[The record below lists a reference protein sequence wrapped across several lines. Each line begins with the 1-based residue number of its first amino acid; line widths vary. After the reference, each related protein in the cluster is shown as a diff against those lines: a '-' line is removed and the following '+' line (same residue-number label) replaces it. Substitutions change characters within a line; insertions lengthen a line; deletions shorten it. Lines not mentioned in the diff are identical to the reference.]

1 MIKSHTSQETPF
13 FLGTSSFSSSVLTM
27 TLSKSSSSS
36 LLDSLIDKGSED
48 SSSSLLEEG
57 TEEELGFVEVDE
69 AGLEDAGVVVLLLEV
84 VVLPVEVEG
93 AFDTLEEG
101 FVEVL
106 LELDEPP
113 MTEESLRLEIT

>member
-1 MIKSHTSQETPF
+1 
-13 FLGTSSFSSSVLTM
+13 M

-48 SSSSLLEEG
+48 SSGSLLEEG